1 MLRQNELLHLSLTF
15 PAAITCVNY
24 QNSPADG
31 VSRQDIKKFTNSL
44 QTRFKTDKI
53 LALSDKLILIR
64 KKRPVKDTF

>member
-1 MLRQNELLHLSLTF
+1 MS
-15 PAAITCVNY
+15 VNY

-31 VSRQDIKKFTNSL
+31 VRRQDIKKFTNPL

-64 KKRPVKDTF
+64 KKRPVKDTQSNVTQGDHFSKYLHL